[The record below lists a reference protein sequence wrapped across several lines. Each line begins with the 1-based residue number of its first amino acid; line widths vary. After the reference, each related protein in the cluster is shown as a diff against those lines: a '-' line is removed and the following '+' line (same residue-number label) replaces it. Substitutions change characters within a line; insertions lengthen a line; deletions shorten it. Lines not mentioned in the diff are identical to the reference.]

1 MSEDYSERDIEISGD
16 SNFKWP
22 DGYWERYEVL
32 RLQAKETCGHRDANI
47 CVLKNGYFEVRYTD
61 SKGGTQTG
69 PQCSDRIEALNAFI
83 AQFKTH

>member
-1 MSEDYSERDIEISGD
+1 MSEDYSERDIDNSGA

-22 DGYWERYEVL
+22 EGYWDRYEAL
-32 RLQAKETCGHRDANI
+32 RILAKEACGRRDANT

-61 SKGGTQTG
+61 SKGDTQTG
-69 PQCSDRIEALNAFI
+69 PQCSDRIDALNAFI